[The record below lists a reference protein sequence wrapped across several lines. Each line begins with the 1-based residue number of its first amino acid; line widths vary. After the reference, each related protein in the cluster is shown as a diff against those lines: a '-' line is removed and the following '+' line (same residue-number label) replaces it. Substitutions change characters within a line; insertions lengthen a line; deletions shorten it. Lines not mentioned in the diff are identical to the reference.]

1 MATCLSEVACVAQL
15 QKVFARVGLLDACIR
30 VVLKSQ
36 ADFVFQLLAK
46 EIANADMAGKVE
58 AGRKV
63 SVICE
68 VAAIGGIAHANA
80 CVYKPG

>member
-36 ADFVFQLLAK
+36 ADFVFQTELAFFLFEYGYAFLKTKKASLKLTFKK
-46 EIANADMAGKVE
+46 EN
-58 AGRKV
+58 
-63 SVICE
+63 
-68 VAAIGGIAHANA
+68 
-80 CVYKPG
+80 